1 MTAQHT
7 HISQYIART
16 QAAHQKGNATEH
28 TYRGDLT
35 QLMRD
40 LLPNIDTTNEPQRIK
55 CGAPDYVLTDSKGI
69 AIGYIEAKDIGD
81 KDLKGEKKTGNK
93 EQFDRYKAALAN
105 IIFTD
110 YLDFH
115 FYRDGAL
122 THTIPLAK
130 LTNGHITPCPDQ
142 FDTFINEINAF
153 AERTTQTIKSPES
166 LATMMAGRAKQ
177 LADSIHKAL
186 NNDIDT
192 GEHSK
197 LTATYNQFKTG
208 LMEDI
213 SPTEFADVYAQTIA
227 YGMFAARYH
236 DSTLPTFDR
245 REAAE
250 LIPHSNPFLR
260 QLFTEIAGNDV
271 DEGIRWI
278 LDDLV
283 HIFQFADVKSIMS
296 KYGRAAQMND
306 PVIHFYETFLAAYD
320 PKLRKARGVWYTPEP
335 VVDFIVRAVD
345 DVLKSD
351 FGLKDG
357 LTDESKIQLKID
369 HTPNEQ
375 KKSNKAIQ
383 TQHVHRVQ
391 ILDPATGT
399 GTFLTHIV
407 KHIHKQFK
415 NNQGGW
421 QSYVD
426 AHLIPRLNGFE
437 LLMASYAMAHLKLDM
452 TLADTG
458 YTANR
463 TSKNRFNI
471 YLTNSLEEHHTDAG
485 GLLAYYLAEESRQA
499 SRIKDQTPVMVVIGN
514 PPYSVSSSNDSP
526 WIRALISDYKKDMK
540 ERNIQ
545 PLSDDYIKFIRFGQ
559 HFIDKN
565 ESGVLAYISNNSFID
580 GIIHRQMRKHLLE
593 SFDDIYILDL
603 HGNAKKKETA
613 PDGSPDQNV
622 FDIMQGVSIN
632 LFVKTGKKAK
642 TALAT
647 VHHHE
652 LQGKRSDKYAALNE
666 ASLKNMPWKSLQVKA
681 PEYFFVPKNFEVES
695 VYKHGFSVDSL
706 FGLFSSGVSTHRDDF
721 VIDIDS
727 QTLENRVQTFFDL
740 TKNDNE
746 IKTELMIKDN
756 RDWIISDA
764 RKGFF
769 DKEKIQKIFY
779 RPFDNREIYYDS
791 SLIDFG
797 REAVMTH
804 ILQGC
809 LAFTCLR
816 QSRSGELGSISISNH
831 MVGKDAISSLDRCS
845 VFPLYIYP
853 ETTIDGVPNP
863 RVPNFNPQTIAAFA
877 AALGLAFVSEKA
889 ETVTTANTI
898 DSDIDSKPKTAQT
911 FAPIDVLDYIYAVLH
926 SPKYR
931 DTYKEF
937 LKIDFPRVPYPTDAA
952 AFWQLV
958 ALGAQLRAIHLL
970 DDAVF
975 DDHAITTRFVQLDAK
990 GQADNRITRKIV
1002 KTDWEITSDI
1012 HNPAEPKTGRV
1023 FINDNQCFENIPE
1036 TAFNFYI
1043 GGYQPA
1049 QKWLKDR
1056 QGRTLERADQTHYRR
1071 IIDALT
1077 RTATL
1082 MTAVDEVL
1090 VF

>member
-7 HISQYIART
+7 HIQQYIART
-16 QAAHQKGNATEH
+16 QTAYEKGNATEH

-35 QLMRD
+35 QLMRE
-40 LLPNIDTTNEPQRIK
+40 LLPHIETTNEPRRID
-55 CGAPDYVLTDSKGI
+55 CGAPDYVLTNKKGI

-81 KDLKGEKKTGNK
+81 KDLKGEKKTGNQ
-93 EQFDRYKAALAN
+93 EQFNRYKAALGN

-115 FYRDGAL
+115 FYRDGTLA
-122 THTIPLAK
+122 HTIPLADLK
-130 LTNGHITPCPDQ
+130 NGKITPRPEQ
-142 FDTFINEINAF
+142 FDAFISEINAF
-153 AERTTQTIKSPES
+153 AERTTQTIKSPET

-177 LADSIHKAL
+177 LADSIKKAL

-192 GEHSK
+192 HEHSK
-197 LTATYNQFKTG
+197 LTSSYNQFKQG

-213 SPTEFADVYAQTIA
+213 SPAEFADVYAQTIA

-245 REAAE
+245 KEAAE

-260 QLFTEIAGNDV
+260 QLFTEIAGNDI

-283 HIFQFADVKSIMS
+283 HIFQYADVKSIMS

-306 PVIHFYETFLAAYD
+306 PVIHFYETFLAAYN
-320 PKLRKARGVWYTPEP
+320 PALRKARGVWYTPEP

-345 DVLKSD
+345 DVLKKD
-351 FGLKDG
+351 FDLKDG
-357 LTDESKIQLKID
+357 LTDESKIQLTID

-383 TQHVHRVQ
+383 TKDVHRVQ

-415 NNQGGW
+415 NDQGGW
-421 QSYVD
+421 QSYVND
-426 AHLIPRLNGFE
+426 HLIPRLNGFE

-458 YTANR
+458 YSTDR
-463 TSKNRFNI
+463 SSKSRFNI

-485 GLLAYYLAEESRQA
+485 GLLAYHLAEESRQA
-499 SRIKDQTPVMVVIGN
+499 SRIKDQTPVMVVMGN

-526 WIRALISDYKKDMK
+526 WIRSLISDYKKDMK

-565 ESGVLAYISNNSFID
+565 KSGVLAYISNNSFID

-613 PDGSPDQNV
+613 PDGSADQNV

-632 LFVKTGKKAK
+632 VFVKTGKKAEG
-642 TALAT
+642 TLAT

-652 LQGKRSDKYAALNE
+652 LQGKRNDKYASLTQG
-666 ASLKNMPWKSLQVKA
+666 SLKSMPWQTLHVKA
-681 PEYFFVPKNFEVES
+681 PEYFFVPKNFEVEA
-695 VYKHGFSVDSL
+695 VYKNGFSIESL
-706 FGLFSSGVSTHRDDF
+706 FDLFSSGVSTHRDHF
-721 VIDIDS
+721 VIDIEKNTFLNRTTKYFSNEFSDVEI
-727 QTLENRVQTFFDL
+727 QTEMQLKNNSDFD
-740 TKNDNE
+740 
-746 IKTELMIKDN
+746 
-756 RDWIISDA
+756 ISTA
-764 RKGFF
+764 RKK
-769 DKEKIQKIFY
+769 DIYDVNKIKSIFY
-779 RPFDNREIYYDS
+779 RPFDNRPIYYDIN
-791 SLIDFG
+791 LID
-797 REAVMTH
+797 RHRDNVMQH
-804 ILQGC
+804 IKSNNF
-809 LAFTCLR
+809 AFVCLR

-853 ETTIDGVPNP
+853 ESTIDGVPSP
-863 RVPNFNPQTIAAFA
+863 RVPNFDAKIIAAFA
-877 AALGLAFVSEKA
+877 SQLGLTFVHEKP
-889 ETVTTANTI
+889 
-898 DSDIDSKPKTAQT
+898 SDEDKKV

-926 SPKYR
+926 SPSYR
-931 DTYKEF
+931 ETYKEF
-937 LKIDFPRVPYPTDAA
+937 LKIDFPRVPYPTDVEV
-952 AFWQLV
+952 FWSLV
-958 ALGAQLRAIHLL
+958 KLGGQLRAIHLL
-970 DDAVF
+970 DDAAF
-975 DDHAITTRFVQLDAK
+975 DDEKLSTTFNNLKAE
-990 GQADNRITRKIV
+990 GQADNTITRKII
-1002 KTDWEITSDI
+1002 KTDWELT
-1012 HNPAEPKTGRV
+1012 NGAGEPNTGRV
-1023 FINDNQCFENIPE
+1023 FINDNQFFGNIPE

-1056 QGRTLERADQTHYRR
+1056 QGRELTRADKKHYGRM
-1071 IIDALT
+1071 IDALI
-1077 RTATL
+1077 RTAAL
-1082 MTAVDEVL
+1082 MGLIDG
-1090 VF
+1090 VFKL

>member
-1 MTAQHT
+1 MSDTSTH
-7 HISQYIART
+7 HISQYLART

-35 QLMRD
+35 QLLRE
-40 LLPNIDTTNEPQRIK
+40 LLPHIETTNEPRRIN
-55 CGAPDYVLTDSKGI
+55 CGAPDYVLTDNKGI

-93 EQFDRYKAALAN
+93 EQFDRYKTALAN

-115 FYRDGAL
+115 FYRDGIL
-122 THTIPLAK
+122 THSICLAELIDGK
-130 LTNGHITPCPDQ
+130 ITARPEH
-142 FDTFINEINAF
+142 FDAFTSEITAF
-153 AERTTQTIKSPES
+153 AERTSQTIKSPET
-166 LATMMAGRAKQ
+166 LATMMAARAKQ
-177 LADSIHKAL
+177 LADSINKAL
-186 NNDIDT
+186 HLNIEI

-197 LTATYNQFKTG
+197 LTSSYNQFKKG

-213 SPTEFADVYAQTIA
+213 SPAEFADVYAQTIA

-236 DSTLPTFDR
+236 DSTLPTFSR

-283 HIFQFADVKSIMS
+283 HIFQFADVKAIMS

-345 DVLKSD
+345 DILKSD
-351 FGLKDG
+351 FGLKEG

-369 HTPNEQ
+369 HNPHETS
-375 KKSNKAIQ
+375 KKHKAIQ
-383 TQHVHRVQ
+383 TKDVHRVQ

-415 NNQGGW
+415 NDQGGW

-458 YTANR
+458 YTAPR
-463 TSKNRFNI
+463 TQQNRFNI
-471 YLTNSLEEHHTDAG
+471 YLTNSLEEQHTDAG
-485 GLLAYYLAEESRQA
+485 GLLAHYLAEESRQA

-526 WIRALISDYKKDMK
+526 WIRGLISDYKKDMK

-632 LFVKTGKKAK
+632 LFVKTGKKEEG
-642 TALAT
+642 ALANI
-647 VHHHE
+647 HHADIC
-652 LQGKRSDKYAALNE
+652 GKRNTKYAVLTQ
-666 ASLKNMPWKSLQVKA
+666 ASMKSTPWKTLN
-681 PEYFFVPKNFEVES
+681 PIEPYYFFTPKNFDNSESYSKGFLTSEMFANFACGIVSARDKILVQMSYAEVEKVVLNFQS
-695 VYKHGFSVDSL
+695 LDEPSFRKTYSEYSDS
-706 FGLFSSGVSTHRDDF
+706 RDW
-721 VIDIDS
+721 
-727 QTLENRVQTFFDL
+727 TYLAA
-740 TKNDNE
+740 KNDLKNST
-746 IKTELMIKDN
+746 I
-756 RDWIISDA
+756 
-764 RKGFF
+764 
-769 DKEKIQKIFY
+769 EKIEY
-779 RPFDNREIYYDS
+779 RPFDSRYVLYSKKSKGILSYPRNEVFKHMIAKDNLSVVICKQQS
-791 SLIDFG
+791 SFDFQH
-797 REAVMTH
+797 VFITKN
-804 ILQGC
+804 
-809 LAFTCLR
+809 
-816 QSRSGELGSISISNH
+816 ISD
-831 MVGKDAISSLDRCS
+831 KCTISSQTKEAGY

-853 ETTIDGVPNP
+853 EATIDGVPNP
-863 RVPNFNPQTIAAFA
+863 RVPNFNPDTIAAFA
-877 AALGLAFVSEKA
+877 DALGLAFVSEKSA
-889 ETVTTANTI
+889 SAT
-898 DSDIDSKPKTAQT
+898 T

-926 SPKYR
+926 SPTYR
-931 DTYKEF
+931 ETYKEF

-952 AFWQLV
+952 FWPLV
-958 ALGAQLRAIHLL
+958 ALGAQLRALHLL
-970 DDAVF
+970 DDAAF
-975 DDHAITTRFVQLDAK
+975 DDDALTTRFVQIDPN
-990 GQADNRITRKIV
+990 GQADNRVTRKIV
-1002 KTDWEITSDI
+1002 KTDWQITSAADE
-1012 HNPAEPKTGRV
+1012 PATGRV

-1036 TAFNFYI
+1036 AAFNFYI

-1056 QGRTLERADQTHYRR
+1056 QGRTLERADKKHYGR
-1071 IIDALT
+1071 IIHALT
-1077 RTATL
+1077 RTAAL
-1082 MTAVDEVL
+1082 MAAVDEVL